1 MCRNILTLLCLIC
14 MPLLMA
20 GCTEVELASHLAK
33 NIPGGPP
40 QSEGTFKVG
49 TPYKVEGKWYKPQ
62 ETYSHTETGIASWYG
77 SDFHG
82 KKTANGEIFDMNEL
96 TAAHRT
102 LQLPSLIRVTNLEN
116 GRSLIVRV
124 NDRGPFKRGRVLDM
138 SKKGAELL
146 GFKNKGTAKVKIQ
159 LLSEESRAIAQAAR
173 RGQDTSGVEIAMN
186 ENRFDPRLQT
196 GRASS
201 GAPSA
206 SQSAPPRQVPI
217 QPVEIQPQISAPP
230 SAEVEVASV
239 PGHTGSAG
247 NFYPDPVVQQLPVSP
262 TSIYVQAA
270 SFGDRSNAQRLA
282 MNLQPFGQAKVYPA
296 MVNGR
301 QFYRVRF
308 GPMGDVAQADA
319 LLERLAGGGHNEPII
334 VVD

>member
-1 MCRNILTLLCLIC
+1 MVS
-14 MPLLMA
+14 
-20 GCTEVELASHLAK
+20 CTEVELASHIAK

-40 QSEGTFKVG
+40 QSEGSFKVG

-62 ETYSHTETGIASWYG
+62 ETYSYTETGIASWYG

-102 LQLPSLIRVTNLEN
+102 LQMPSLIRVTNLEN

-124 NDRGPFKRGRVLDM
+124 NDRGPFKRGRVLDV

-146 GFKNKGTAKVKIQ
+146 GFKNKGTAKIKIQ
-159 LLSEESRAIAQAAR
+159 LLSEESRAIAEVAR

-196 GRASS
+196 GQAAAQPAE
-201 GAPSA
+201 APS
-206 SQSAPPRQVPI
+206 
-217 QPVEIQPQISAPP
+217 QISSP
-230 SAEVEVASV
+230 SPATVEVSSI
-239 PGHTGSAG
+239 PGHKGSAG

-282 MNLQPFGQAKVYPA
+282 MNLQPFGQARVYPA
-296 MVNGR
+296 IVNGR

-308 GPMGDVAQADA
+308 GPMEDVAQADI
-319 LLERLAGGGHNEPII
+319 LLDRLAGGGHNEPII